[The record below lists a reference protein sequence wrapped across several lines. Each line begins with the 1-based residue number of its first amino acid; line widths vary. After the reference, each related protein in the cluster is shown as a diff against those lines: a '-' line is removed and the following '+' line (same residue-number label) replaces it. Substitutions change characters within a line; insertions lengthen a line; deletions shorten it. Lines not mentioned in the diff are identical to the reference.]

1 MKFTLQ
7 EGAVKQQEIAAGI
20 RRKPLISARELRGM
34 FGLTPS
40 KFASIMSHNRD
51 HPMPVLNH
59 MGATT
64 RNTWYERTAI
74 AWFKRVLEEK

>member
-1 MKFTLQ
+1 MKLRHE

-20 RRKPLISARELRGM
+20 RRKPLISAKELRDM

-40 KFASIMSHNRD
+40 KFASIMNHNRD

-59 MGATT
+59 VGSTT
-64 RNTWYERTAI
+64 KNTWYERTAI